1 MLKLIL
7 HHLKAIWLP
16 KQAAP
21 LEWALSDKGSKVR
34 RCKPTFP
41 NPWARHW
48 SRGSHTQHTSVTA
61 VRLYPPLQLPESLRS
76 QALKP

>member
-7 HHLKAIWLP
+7 HRLKAIWLP

-21 LEWALSDKGSKVR
+21 LEWALTDKDSKVR

-41 NPWARHW
+41 NPWAWHW
-48 SRGSHTQHTSVTA
+48 S
-61 VRLYPPLQLPESLRS
+61 
-76 QALKP
+76 